1 MQNFDLWKAQIPE
14 IVGSF
19 ERLIDIYEGYEKFP
33 ESSEIYEIRL
43 ATYYND
49 YLNFTGLNEHDISL
63 YEWIEQVKGLI

>member
-19 ERLIDIYEGYEKFP
+19 ERLIDIYEDYEKFP
-33 ESSEIYEIRL
+33 ESSEIYEIKL

-63 YEWIEQVKGLI
+63 YEWIDQVKGLI